1 MAQSRIGSVDGR
13 CSPSEHNVGKTLWG
27 RRFHRQAGKV
37 PLPTDSLSKARSETA
52 GTVVQLNS
60 GIQVCAPSAFAENNI
75 AARCGQWH
83 VLECVGQRGRLLD
96 LWERTPQSNGQM
108 RPGTL

>member
-1 MAQSRIGSVDGR
+1 MAQSRVGSVDGR

-52 GTVVQLNS
+52 GTVAQLNS
-60 GIQVCAPSAFAENNI
+60 GIQVCAPYLPRI
-75 AARCGQWH
+75 CDARCAKPMSSWRYPF
-83 VLECVGQRGRLLD
+83 LSAPRLLAAVA
-96 LWERTPQSNGQM
+96 TTQS
-108 RPGTL
+108 RLAEPL